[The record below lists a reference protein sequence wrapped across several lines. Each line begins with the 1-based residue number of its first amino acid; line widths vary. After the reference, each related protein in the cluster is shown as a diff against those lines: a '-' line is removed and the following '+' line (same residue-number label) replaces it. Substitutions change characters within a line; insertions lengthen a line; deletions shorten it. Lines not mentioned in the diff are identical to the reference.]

1 MAEQETK
8 RKRKAKYKAVGD
20 VYESMMKQLDK
31 ASLHEDRMSARFQ
44 FLNEYSEVIQEYIE
58 DEELKDKPIDP
69 DFDYLVKL
77 YKRHYLKDGFTREEN
92 AARMERRGGMWGE
105 SADAV
110 RSGLQKANLM
120 PEGDTVRESEKG
132 RPLTGDQMAGLK
144 SISRWMLR
152 NMDKTGVWE
161 MGDSKSAFVRNYV
174 LKQSPR
180 VKLCAYYLVET
191 DARKLKGS
199 KLKQAVAESQSPS
212 YVPNL
217 QKFKDKMIA
226 SKFKFWKRLSGSE
239 FYWDKLADSMRFA
252 VAESATIL
260 KFGGGGA
267 PEVTENDAGENASA
281 ATAGTATQGSGGNSE
296 KEKKKKAADNYR
308 AFLMVHKLILK
319 LMDRRDKAKA
329 GEWKESD
336 EEMLNSA
343 TVEYLKY
350 GKQIVKDIQNGEAGD
365 FSADDGTGSEIASAL
380 EMEETVEGIV
390 AKGLTNETFLG
401 FIKNAKA
408 AEGTELSGNW
418 LGAASG
424 IASFTAIITEII
436 RSGKKNSYTS
446 SADKGERAMEILS
459 SIGEMASS
467 ALDSYKDLKGIEET
481 TNFAVKSASIAS
493 MATGTLNVGAGLA
506 SFIGGGVQ
514 KYHMTK
520 ATEQIKNNG
529 NLTEEEKQKEEQAAA
544 LQRRLANAK
553 QVTGSI
559 KMVSGGIQIASG
571 ALLLTGIIGVP
582 LSVVL
587 SGIATGVDL
596 MASVYSFFHKR
607 SNLKD
612 TIDDYIHMDDLYPLV
627 KRELDK
633 QLAMKKDANS
643 DPPNESDLKDS
654 IRREAAAQM
663 GYAGLDGFYNYI
675 TREYATLIYTK
686 AMLQD
691 DGETP
696 VDVVNGEPRLSQT
709 NRDFA
714 EMLKGYG
721 LKPDY
726 KRGKP
731 TIDTIQKRMANA

>member
-20 VYESMMKQLDK
+20 AYGRMEEQMEV
-31 ASLHEDRMSARFQ
+31 ASLHEDRMSARIQ
-44 FLNEYSEVIQEYIE
+44 FLNEYREVIQEYIE
-58 DEELKDKPIDP
+58 DEELKDKPIHYN
-69 DFDYLVKL
+69 FDYLVKL
-77 YKRHYLKDGFTREEN
+77 YKRFYLKDGFTGEEN

-105 SADAV
+105 SADAA
-110 RSGLQKANLM
+110 RSGLRKANLM
-120 PEGDTVRESEKG
+120 PEGDTAVESEEG
-132 RPLTGDQMAGLK
+132 LPLTGDQMAGLK

-152 NMDKTGVWE
+152 NMDKTGALDI
-161 MGDSKSAFVRNYV
+161 GDSRSAFVRNYV
-174 LKQSPR
+174 LRQSPR

-296 KEKKKKAADNYR
+296 KEKKAADNYR

-319 LMDRRDKAKA
+319 LMDRRDKAEA

-380 EMEETVEGIV
+380 EMENTVEGIV

-446 SADKGERAMEILS
+446 SADKGERAMEILN

-559 KMVSGGIQIASG
+559 KLGSGGIQMASG
-571 ALLLTGIIGVP
+571 ALLLSVIIGVS

-587 SGIATGVDL
+587 SLIATGVDL

-612 TIDDYIHMDDLYPLV
+612 TIDDYIHMDDLYPPV

-633 QLAMKKDANS
+633 QLAMKKAEPS
-643 DPPNESDLKDS
+643 YIPNESDLKNS
-654 IRREAAAQM
+654 IRWEAAAQM
-663 GYAGLDGFYNYI
+663 GYASLDGFYNYI